1 MPITD
6 IGKFMVLPNTDRN
19 AIHFALLSAHA
30 GIRKVIV
37 LDHKTYTMLPPHVIH
52 VQVYMQWM
60 NETKAERKA
69 IHSDLQATL
78 KSVAGI
84 GLTQILSIIEVFE
97 EDYGQD
103 QKA

>member
-1 MPITD
+1 
-6 IGKFMVLPNTDRN
+6 
-19 AIHFALLSAHA
+19 
-30 GIRKVIV
+30 
-37 LDHKTYTMLPPHVIH
+37 
-52 VQVYMQWM
+52 M